1 MGNRMAVLK
10 KIKNRVSVWSS
21 NYTSGYILKELK
33 AESWWGICTPVFIAA
48 LITIVKHG
56 VKPNAFILR

>member
-21 NYTSGYILKELK
+21 NYTSGYIPEELK
-33 AESWWGICTPVFIAA
+33 AESWRDICTPVFIAA